1 MNTLDGRI
9 EQIMNLGKVFIVLGI
24 IFLLMGVIWNFIGKL
39 PGDITWKKGN
49 VVFHFPIVTSI
60 VVSLILTLLFYIFG
74 KFR

>member
-1 MNTLDGRI
+1 MNILDGRI
-9 EQIMNLGKVFIVLGI
+9 WVTMNLGRLFILLGFVFLIIGI
-24 IFLLMGVIWNFIGKL
+24 LWSFIGKL

-60 VVSLILTLLFYIFG
+60 VVSLILTILFYIVG